1 MAFTGTDS
9 CGNSAKNTF
18 VTRFEE
24 HLFAGARDP
33 LAEVVATDGLHPA
46 DHADGHSWQTATG
59 RAEVV
64 DALLALSA
72 HVPETGHLEAAITH
86 GKAAAAWG
94 YWQTEA
100 DSNDLRHFSHTMWF
114 TTHKAEA
121 FAQNPNLPRPRTH
134 LILQRRSLGH
144 RAISRR
150 CRSRSPSNCLSSVPR
165 VVAVMPVP
173 RPAPAPLIPT

>member
-1 MAFTGTDS
+1 MTFTGTDS
-9 CGNSAKNTF
+9 CGNSPKNTF
-18 VTRFEE
+18 VARFEE

-33 LAEVVATDGLHPA
+33 LAEVVADDCVLQIMRMGTVE
-46 DHADGHSWQTATG
+46 TVTG

-72 HVPETGHLEAAITH
+72 YVPETGHLEAAITH

-114 TTHKAEA
+114 TTHKAQDFGQIRIFQA
-121 FAQNPNLPRPRTH
+121 
-134 LILQRRSLGH
+134 
-144 RAISRR
+144 
-150 CRSRSPSNCLSSVPR
+150 
-165 VVAVMPVP
+165 
-173 RPAPAPLIPT
+173 